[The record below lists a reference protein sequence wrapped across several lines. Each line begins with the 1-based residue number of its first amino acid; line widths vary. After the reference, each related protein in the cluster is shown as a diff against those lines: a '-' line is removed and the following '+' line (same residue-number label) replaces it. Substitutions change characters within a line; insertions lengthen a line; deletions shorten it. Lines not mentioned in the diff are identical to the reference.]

1 MSRRRRRKWLGIE
14 SIEEGDKIKW
24 VCPSG
29 VRGEAHVY
37 KILGEALPSG
47 FGLAVHFYSER
58 VSHRSIDFHAFERAI
73 PEEWITHWAG
83 RRVRSS
89 DPEIRPV
96 DSSTDKG
103 NGRQIEIPI
112 QEGA

>member
-1 MSRRRRRKWLGIE
+1 MVRRRRRKWLGIE

-24 VCPSG
+24 TCSNG
-29 VRGEAHVY
+29 VKEEGYVH
-37 KILGEALPSG
+37 KILGEALSPEHG
-47 FGLAVHFYSER
+47 IAIRFYSER
-58 VSHRSIDFHAFERAI
+58 LSHRDIEFHSFERAI
-73 PEEWITHWAG
+73 PEGWITHWAG

-96 DSSTDKG
+96 DSSTNKG
-103 NGRQIEIPI
+103 SGHQIEIPI

>member
-1 MSRRRRRKWLGIE
+1 MVRKPRRKWLGIE
-14 SIEEGDKIKW
+14 SIEEADKIKW
-24 VCPSG
+24 VCPNG

-37 KILGEALPSG
+37 KILGETLSPE
-47 FGLAVHFYSER
+47 FGLAVRFYSER
-58 VSHRSIDFHAFERAI
+58 VAHRSINFHSFEQVI

-96 DSSTDKG
+96 DSSTG
-103 NGRQIEIPI
+103 NGNGHQIEIPI

>member
-1 MSRRRRRKWLGIE
+1 MVRRRRRTWLGIE

-24 VCPSG
+24 TCANG
-29 VRGEAHVY
+29 VKDEGYVH
-37 KILGEALPSG
+37 KILGEALSPG
-47 FGLAVHFYSER
+47 HGIAIRFYSER
-58 VSHRSIDFHAFERAI
+58 VAYSTRDSYSFERVI

-96 DSSTDKG
+96 DSSTNKG
-103 NGRQIEIPI
+103 DGHQIELPI